1 MNPDALAVL
10 ATLPLRTRRAE
21 LLQRLQD
28 LADEVMKARPERAA
42 QLLAQAQVTE
52 IALSAVDVALTRP
65 TLRRAST
72 ETP

>member
-1 MNPDALAVL
+1 MPMTPDLL
-10 ATLPLRTRRAE
+10 TRRAE

-28 LADEVMKARPERAA
+28 LADEVMRASPERAA

-52 IALSAVDVALTRP
+52 IALSAVDVAIMRP
-65 TLRRAST
+65 TPRQAST